1 MFEQKSLSQGG
12 GGGIVLQSLFQELG
26 PFVLHAP
33 PQLQLKALGI
43 IELLCRFPETFIVE
57 THPAWILSL
66 LWQKVGFYL
75 EREGSFA
82 KQAAK
87 QQHCLKFF

>member
-1 MFEQKSLSQGG
+1 MFEQKNLLQGR
-12 GGGIVLQSLFQELG
+12 GGIVPQGLFQELG

-43 IELLCRFPETFIVE
+43 IELLCRIPETFIVE

-75 EREGSFA
+75 EGEGSLA
-82 KQAAK
+82 CDLRSKLRSNNIA
-87 QQHCLKFF
+87 